1 MIHPLPL
8 TKPAAIVYVIIVTLR
23 LVLPPPPYKEEKK
36 DVGIWLAKTKR
47 GPGGELKLSPKRKS
61 IFDSTHD
68 VHVFCFLFFQNLF
81 FVSRPVCFFLP
92 LDFQFS
98 FESLLFYP
106 ANVFYT
112 TIDLKAWKD
121 NKILVIPMRS
131 DSMTSEKNV
140 LFNKNR
146 NGSHSP
152 IFFFLPVFGRFDV
165 WTIKKITKPV
175 ISRPF
180 PPPIFIDFRLV
191 MYKVLD
197 LYVQSVGPRANV
209 SFLILAQSWIKREGK
224 AKNQHFGHVKMFIFL
239 FTRMTTW
246 LQMCARDSRH
256 ARNTSPTHF
265 FISIL
270 FLDPFLVSVFL
281 LFCL

>member
-8 TKPAAIVYVIIVTLR
+8 TKRAAIVYVIIVTLR

-68 VHVFCFLFFQNLF
+68 VHVFVFQNLF

-146 NGSHSP
+146 NGSHS
-152 IFFFLPVFGRFDV
+152 FFFLFARV
-165 WTIKKITKPV
+165 W
-175 ISRPF
+175 
-180 PPPIFIDFRLV
+180 
-191 MYKVLD
+191 
-197 LYVQSVGPRANV
+197 SVR
-209 SFLILAQSWIKREGK
+209 
-224 AKNQHFGHVKMFIFL
+224 
-239 FTRMTTW
+239 
-246 LQMCARDSRH
+246 
-256 ARNTSPTHF
+256 
-265 FISIL
+265 
-270 FLDPFLVSVFL
+270 
-281 LFCL
+281 CLND

>member
-1 MIHPLPL
+1 SSPPHQTCGHSLRNYCHAPLGPS
-8 TKPAAIVYVIIVTLR
+8 TSPIQGR
-23 LVLPPPPYKEEKK
+23 KK
-36 DVGIWLAKTKR
+36 RCRNLIGTKR

-68 VHVFCFLFFQNLF
+68 VHVFCFQNLF

-112 TIDLKAWKD
+112 TIDLKAWND

-165 WTIKKITKPV
+165 
-175 ISRPF
+175 
-180 PPPIFIDFRLV
+180 
-191 MYKVLD
+191 
-197 LYVQSVGPRANV
+197 
-209 SFLILAQSWIKREGK
+209 
-224 AKNQHFGHVKMFIFL
+224 
-239 FTRMTTW
+239 
-246 LQMCARDSRH
+246 
-256 ARNTSPTHF
+256 
-265 FISIL
+265 
-270 FLDPFLVSVFL
+270 
-281 LFCL
+281 